1 MNTNPVVIT
10 AALTGSG
17 HSPSDPKT
25 HTRPVTPEQIAADV
39 VACARAGAAICH
51 IHACD
56 ETGAGTME
64 LPHVARV
71 WEAVRAAVDEAGVD
85 VILNLTTSGG
95 SEDDEV
101 RLAPLHALRPELC
114 SFDAG
119 TINWAGDSVFM
130 NAPRFLMKLGQTT
143 KELGIKPEIGTFD
156 CHMVKAALRY
166 RERGFLEGP
175 LHFQLMM
182 GSYGG
187 MDATVENLLYLRKQ
201 IPADCTY
208 AVSGV
213 GAASVP
219 MLMAALAM
227 GADGIRVGLEDNLYM
242 KKGVPATNVSQVER
256 AVKLAE
262 LANRKAAT
270 AAQARELLHFPK

>member
-1 MNTNPVVIT
+1 MNMKPVVIT

-17 HSPSDPKT
+17 RSASDPRT
-25 HTRPVTPEQIAADV
+25 HTRPVTPEQIAADA

-51 IHACD
+51 IHVCD
-56 ETGAGTME
+56 ETGAGTMD
-64 LPHVARV
+64 LPYVTRV
-71 WEAVRAAVDEAGVD
+71 WETVRTALVEAGVD

-95 SEDDEV
+95 SEDDAV
-101 RLAPLHALRPELC
+101 RLAPLQALRPELC

-119 TINWAGDSVFM
+119 SINWAEDSVFM
-130 NAPRFLMKLGQTT
+130 NAPRFLMKLGQAT
-143 KELGIKPEIGTFD
+143 KALGIKPEIGTFD

-166 RERGFLEGP
+166 RERGILEGP
-175 LHFQLMM
+175 LHFQLML

-201 IPADCTY
+201 IPEDCTY

-213 GAASVP
+213 GSASVP
-219 MLMAALAM
+219 MMLAALAM
-227 GADGIRVGLEDNLYM
+227 DADGIRVGLEDNLYM
-242 KKGVPATNVSQVER
+242 AKGVPATNVSQVER

-262 LANRKAAT
+262 LANRKVAT
-270 AAQARELLHFPK
+270 AAEARELLHFPK